1 MMGTPVKVLFTVTGN
16 DKVNGK
22 PFSNQVSYNFSF
34 DQAEYGQFATHD
46 ARLMEKCEKAAGK
59 LCQAFT
65 ISGNDITVTYEV
77 Q

>member
-34 DQAEYGQFATHD
+34 DQAEYGQLATHD
-46 ARLMEKCEKAAGK
+46 ARLMEKCEIAVQK
-59 LCQAFT
+59 LIQAF
-65 ISGNDITVTYEV
+65 EV
-77 Q
+77 SATNVSVAYKVQ